1 MLASV
6 RSRDGTGPASS
17 PTAESPEAW
26 VHGWL
31 GGNIGKSLS
40 KWDDFQHVAVVR
52 LDSKGRLLVP
62 KRLREKVGLREGGL
76 ARVEVRGGA
85 LVVEP
90 LQSVADAYYGVFKV
104 ESWPEDLDSF
114 LVEAVKELWLRKA
127 TST

>member
-1 MLASV
+1 
-6 RSRDGTGPASS
+6 
-17 PTAESPEAW
+17 
-26 VHGWL
+26 
-31 GGNIGKSLS
+31 
-40 KWDDFQHVAVVR
+40 VAVVR

-76 ARVEVRGGA
+76 ARVEVRGGV

-90 LQSVADAYYGVFKV
+90 LRSVADAYYGVFKV

-114 LVEAVKELWLRKA
+114 LVEAVKELWLRRA